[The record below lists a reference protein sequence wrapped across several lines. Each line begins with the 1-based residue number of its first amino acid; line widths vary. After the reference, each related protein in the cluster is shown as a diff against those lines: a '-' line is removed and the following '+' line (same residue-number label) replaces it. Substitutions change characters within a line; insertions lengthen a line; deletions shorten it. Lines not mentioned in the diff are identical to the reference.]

1 MARERQQA
9 TETDRRDG
17 ALEPE
22 RRRSEPAAVKPEPRG
37 DGLKPERVQKKPAP
51 GAGRRLGR

>member
-1 MARERQQA
+1 MARERKQP
-9 TETDRRDG
+9 TEADRKDG

-22 RRRSEPAAVKPEPRG
+22 RGRRKPAAAKAAPRG